1 MKLISNAKY
10 GEPVESGTIFRIKE
24 NGFNM
29 SIHKICGCGDT
40 WYLNCSELGIN
51 DLPLKNRNLLG
62 LKSLTAKADAYV
74 LPVPVADTK
83 IAFFSPCLIKFLK
96 FSINCSCIMLGDKVM
111 FFFLISLVTF
121 LRLLNCLLS
130 L

>member
-29 SIHKICGCGDT
+29 SIHKICGCGDK

-51 DLPLKNRNLLG
+51 DLPLKNRNLLNCVKDAKEIIKYK
-62 LKSLTAKADAYV
+62 LETLNVRFNSLYEDE
-74 LPVPVADTK
+74 D
-83 IAFFSPCLIKFLK
+83 IE
-96 FSINCSCIMLGDKVM
+96 
-111 FFFLISLVTF
+111 IS
-121 LRLLNCLLS
+121 RY
-130 L
+130 